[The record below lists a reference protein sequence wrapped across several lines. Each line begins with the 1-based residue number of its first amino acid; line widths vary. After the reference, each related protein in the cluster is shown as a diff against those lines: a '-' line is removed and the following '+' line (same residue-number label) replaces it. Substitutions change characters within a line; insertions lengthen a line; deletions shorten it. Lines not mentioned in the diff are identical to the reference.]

1 MNIQC
6 MRPVAHGFGD
16 AMQLWWIDL
25 DEYGGSV
32 RLDGLRPRERE
43 RAQQMLFA
51 RHARRYLSAR
61 HALYALLAE
70 ALGRAPAEIDLLSDE
85 FGKPA
90 LAGAELH
97 FNCSR
102 SGPEALIGLSAE
114 RALGVDIECIREI
127 ADADGL
133 AQTHFTQTER
143 AYLRGGADAA
153 RSERFLECW
162 SRKEA
167 CLKALGLGLSIPL
180 SSVDVGRAAGTLSV
194 SVPRGIESAQL
205 SVCSFRPSVRTIAA
219 AALVAP

>member
-16 AMQLWWIDL
+16 AVQLWWIDL
-25 DEYGGSV
+25 DEYGDSV
-32 RLDGLRPRERE
+32 RLDGLRPRERA
-43 RAQQMLFA
+43 RARRMLFA
-51 RHARRYLSAR
+51 RHARRYLSAQ

-70 ALGRAPAEIDLLSDE
+70 ALGRTPGEIDLVTDE

-102 SGPEALIGLSAE
+102 SGPEALIGLGRE

-127 ADADGL
+127 VEADGL
-133 AQTHFTQTER
+133 AQAHFTQTER
-143 AYLRGGADAA
+143 AYLRGGANAA

-180 SSVDVGRAAGTLSV
+180 SSVEVGRAAGPRSV
-194 SVPRGIESAQL
+194 TVLRGVESAQL
-205 SVCSFRPSVRTIAA
+205 NLCSFRPSARTIAA
-219 AALVAP
+219 AASVAS